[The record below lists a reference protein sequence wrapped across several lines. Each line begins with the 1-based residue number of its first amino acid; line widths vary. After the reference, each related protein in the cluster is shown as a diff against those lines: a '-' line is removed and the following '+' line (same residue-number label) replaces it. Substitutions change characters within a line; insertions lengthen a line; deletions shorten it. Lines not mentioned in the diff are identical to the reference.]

1 MPEPGVHDIMPK
13 IALCGCLR
21 FLLLGGVALLLAT
34 GCPRRNDAPES
45 TTGDDRATR
54 SDSKDVAKAND
65 PAGAGDQ
72 SSVDA
77 LLALP
82 YVGWVEDDDSS
93 EEGLVQWDPE
103 HFYPGYTLYS
113 AAWLGKAVLVDEAG
127 SVVHTWQAPGTRFWT
142 RVKLLPNGDVLTT
155 GADDTKP
162 QPGVASE
169 RYALRMNWD
178 SRIIWKKYLW
188 TTHHIT
194 TTPNGLL
201 MTLTFSRRQIPE
213 VHPKVPVRDN
223 HVTILSQDGE
233 VIDSLSLY
241 DTVVASPD
249 IFPLISRRPEI
260 VKELKERYWWV
271 DLFHCNSVEWMYH
284 SHLFD
289 KDPIYGPDNVL
300 VCSRHQDRIAILD
313 MKKKELVWAWGQDEL
328 SGPHDAQVL
337 TNGNILLLDNGVAS
351 RSSRAVEM
359 NPLTGEIVWEFKA
372 PDPQDFFTLRR
383 GSVQRLANGNT
394 LICNADNGEIFEV
407 APEGSVVWRYLCPD
421 RNRAGKRAIV
431 LHARRYE
438 TELIDGLIARWDND
452 AGVGGVSSSRREP
465 LPASR
470 LARRRGR

>member
-1 MPEPGVHDIMPK
+1 MLELGVHDIMPG
-13 IALCGCLR
+13 IALRGRLA
-21 FLLLGGVALLLAT
+21 FLLLVAVPLLLLT
-34 GCPRRNDAPES
+34 GCPRTDDAS
-45 TTGDDRATR
+45 GSGAGGDRATG
-54 SDSKDVAKAND
+54 SDSKDIAEASD

-72 SSVDA
+72 SSVDD

-82 YVGWVEDDDSS
+82 YVGWVDDDDSS

-103 HFYPGYTLYS
+103 RSYPGYTLYS
-113 AAWLGKAVLVDEAG
+113 VAWLGKAVLVDRTG

-142 RVKLLPNGDVLTT
+142 RVKLLPNGDILTT

-162 QPGVASE
+162 HPGIDSE
-169 RYALRMNWD
+169 RYALRMKWD
-178 SRIIWKKYLW
+178 GRIIWKKYFW

-194 TTPNGLL
+194 TTPDDLL
-201 MTLTFSRRQIPE
+201 MTLTFSRRQIAD
-213 VHPKVPVRDN
+213 VHPTVPVRDN
-223 HVTILSQDGE
+223 HITILSQDGE

-241 DTVVASPD
+241 DAVVARPD

-260 VKELKERYWWV
+260 MKELKERYWWV

-289 KDPIYGPDNVL
+289 RHPIYGPDNVL

-337 TNGNILLLDNGVAS
+337 ANGSILLLDNGIAS

-359 NPLTGEIVWEFKA
+359 NPLTGEIVWEFEA
-372 PDPQDFFTLRR
+372 PHPQDFFTLRR
-383 GSVQRLANGNT
+383 GSVQRLPNGNT
-394 LICNADNGEIFEV
+394 LVCNADNGEIFEV
-407 APEGSVVWRYLCPD
+407 APEGNVAWRYLCPD
-421 RNRAGKRAIV
+421 RNRAGKRMVV

-438 TELIDGLIARWDND
+438 TELIEGLIARWDND
-452 AGVGGVSSSRREP
+452 AGVGDSSSLRREP

-470 LARRRGR
+470 LARRRGP